1 MSYLWQEFNIKTFE
15 AETLVFRDG
24 VFCEDLS
31 EYQSAE
37 FNQEQNKISINKN
50 SKLPVHIIYVGEI
63 AGNIDF
69 NIDINVENSRVFMSF
84 KVFNTK
90 PAFLNIFVKN
100 AGKNSVFD
108 GKVIVKNHN
117 NLKINV
123 FGQHLSENTGIFIK
137 SRVAAY
143 KNSVNELIG
152 VAKIENNINGCDSDI
167 SFNVMADK
175 DSKIIMKPI
184 QYINSIP
191 KNAAHS
197 ASLYKPHKNQIY
209 YLQTSGLSEKEI
221 KQVLEQ
227 AFLEE

>member
-84 KVFNTK
+84 KVSNTK

-108 GKVIVKNHN
+108 GRP
-117 NLKINV
+117 
-123 FGQHLSENTGIFIK
+123 GEP
-137 SRVAAY
+137 
-143 KNSVNELIG
+143 LIRL
-152 VAKIENNINGCDSDI
+152 A
-167 SFNVMADK
+167 
-175 DSKIIMKPI
+175 
-184 QYINSIP
+184 
-191 KNAAHS
+191 
-197 ASLYKPHKNQIY
+197 
-209 YLQTSGLSEKEI
+209 LQTGSVREAS
-221 KQVLEQ
+221 
-227 AFLEE
+227 

>member
-84 KVFNTK
+84 KVSNTK

-108 GKVIVKNHN
+108 GKVIIKNHN
-117 NLKINV
+117 DLKINV

-143 KNSVNELIG
+143 KNSMNELIG
-152 VAKIENNINGCDSDI
+152 IVKIEKNINGCDSDI
-167 SFNVMADK
+167 SFDVMADK

-184 QYINSIP
+184 QYINSVP
-191 KNAAHS
+191 KSAAHS
-197 ASLYKPHKNQIY
+197 ASLYKPYKNQIY
-209 YLQTSGLSEKEI
+209 YLQTSGLSETEI